1 MRRTPSTWIVVC
13 CCQEKQ
19 GDGYLRS
26 AHRAC
31 VEKSLLS
38 PLDGLLLDSL
48 VGCNVCSPNLVEDTR
63 LPTTS
68 ELMSHTWEDMSAF
81 RQDFGGGFF
90 VVVPSCSAVLS
101 TTLRSFGWGSP
112 ALYVWVTLAVA
123 ICFVAHSPWFDQRL
137 RRLGS
142 EDSPSFLAYQRLYHT
157 LMLSSMAHLF
167 LCSPYVSLFDQE
179 QLTLVQAAATVSFY
193 ANFAVILLVGGTTL
207 VVYWRAQYPVKTL
220 REELMTNEN
229 DQGAEAAQPRV
240 DEAPA
245 RTTPSCILCQLLVC
259 NND

>member
-13 CCQEKQ
+13 RCQEKQ
-19 GDGYLRS
+19 GNGYLRS
-26 AHRAC
+26 AHRTC
-31 VEKSLLS
+31 VEKSC
-38 PLDGLLLDSL
+38 DGLLPDTSG
-48 VGCNVCSPNLVEDTR
+48 GCNVCSANLVEDTR

-68 ELMSHTWEDMSAF
+68 ELVLCTWEDIWTF

-112 ALYVWVTLAVA
+112 ALYAWMALAVA
-123 ICFVAHSPWFDQRL
+123 ICFIAHSPWFDQRL

-167 LCSPYVSLFDQE
+167 LCSPYMSLFDQE
-179 QLTLVQAAATVSFY
+179 RSALVQVAANAGFY
-193 ANFAVILLVGGTTL
+193 ANFVVILLVGGTTL
-207 VVYWRAQYPVKTL
+207 VVYWRSQYPVKTL
-220 REELMTNEN
+220 REELIVNAADRDT
-229 DQGAEAAQPRV
+229 EARQPSV

-245 RTTPSCILCQLLVC
+245 RITQSCILCQLLVC
-259 NND
+259 NDD